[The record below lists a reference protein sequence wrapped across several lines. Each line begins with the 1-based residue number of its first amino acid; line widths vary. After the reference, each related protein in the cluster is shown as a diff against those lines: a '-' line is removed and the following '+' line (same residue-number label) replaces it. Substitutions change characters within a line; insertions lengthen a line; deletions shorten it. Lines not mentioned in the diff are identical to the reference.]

1 MVKSE
6 AWRASI
12 HVTLFENLRMRPKS
26 FKLEKRKNTEKC
38 DTSQEIPKFWDSIKS
53 FQVAILHPLKQWM
66 LKLYQHNNLHN
77 TLLCCIP
84 GGSLEP
90 AVTSL
95 ESLQGCYD
103 FLWNSAGLMAFIHHS
118 SCKCVTTVVIIF
130 HNSLEMSSD
139 YNLDRS
145 TWHLQ
150 LESFV
155 HVPFFFLNGLKLF
168 CFT

>member
-1 MVKSE
+1 MKIWE
-6 AWRASI
+6 WDLN
-12 HVTLFENLRMRPKS
+12 HLNLRRG
-26 FKLEKRKNTEKC
+26 KNTEKWEI
-38 DTSQEIPKFWDSIKS
+38 SQEIPKFWDPIKS
-53 FQVAILHPLKQWM
+53 CQGAILHPLKQWM
-66 LKLYQHNNLHN
+66 FKLYQHNNLHN
-77 TLLCCIP
+77 SLLCYVP

-130 HNSLEMSSD
+130 HNSPEMSSD

-150 LESFV
+150 FKSFV
-155 HVPFFFLNGLKLF
+155 YLPFFFF
-168 CFT
+168 